1 MANNE
6 KKETAAVQ
14 GKSTLVHDTICLF
27 VITLIAGVL
36 LGAVYTITFHPIEK
50 QKDKA
55 KQEAYAA
62 VYDGAEF
69 KQDQDVDAALEK
81 FNQDL
86 AAGKIS
92 SASLGSLSDVQIAEV
107 LKAQVDGQDAGYVV
121 TCSGKGYGGAVTMAL
136 GIDGEGVI
144 RGIQITDCSNE
155 TPGLGQNSTNK
166 DWNGQFVGTNTSQD
180 INVVKDGSGSAE
192 AGTIN
197 AISGATITSSAVTRA
212 VDGVFQFIAS
222 LQ

>member
-6 KKETAAVQ
+6 KKETAPVQ
-14 GKSTLVHDTICLF
+14 EKSTLVHDTICLF

-36 LGAVYTITFHPIEK
+36 LGAIYTITKKPIED
-50 QKDKA
+50 QTEKA

-69 KQDQDVDAALEK
+69 VSDGEINKALEQ
-81 FNQDL
+81 FNADL
-86 AAGKIS
+86 AAGKVS
-92 SASLGSLSDVQIAEV
+92 SENMGSLSDVAISEI

-136 GIDGEGVI
+136 GIDAEGKI
-144 RGIQITDCSNE
+144 QGIQITDCSNE
-155 TPGLGQNSTNK
+155 TPGLGQNSTST
-166 DWNGQFVGTNTSQD
+166 DWNGQFVGTNSAQD
-180 INVVKDGSGSAE
+180 LNVVKDGSGSAD